1 MKRGDMLER
10 EAGPSGWAQIGGERI
25 RIDGWEL
32 FEGDDTSPHM
42 CRGWFRYRADRF
54 PAKPGM
60 TVELELTTDDGEH
73 RPLTAELVKARTT
86 APEWEFRAER

>member
-1 MKRGDMLER
+1 
-10 EAGPSGWAQIGGERI
+10 
-25 RIDGWEL
+25 
-32 FEGDDTSPHM
+32 
-42 CRGWFRYRADRF
+42 
-54 PAKPGM
+54 M